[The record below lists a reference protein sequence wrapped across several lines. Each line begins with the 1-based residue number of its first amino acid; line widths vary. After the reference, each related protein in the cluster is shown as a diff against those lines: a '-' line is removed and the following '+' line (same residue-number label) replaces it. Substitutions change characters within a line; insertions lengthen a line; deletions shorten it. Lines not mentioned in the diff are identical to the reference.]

1 MCIQSKIQ
9 HWLCTNIQNWKFATI
24 HHNKILNIAVD
35 MLEMV
40 GQDVRKEPI
49 DTGISVAF
57 ADGRA
62 HNV

>member
-1 MCIQSKIQ
+1 
-9 HWLCTNIQNWKFATI
+9 
-24 HHNKILNIAVD
+24 

-40 GQDVRKEPI
+40 DQDVRKEPI

-57 ADGRA
+57 ADGRG

>member
-1 MCIQSKIQ
+1 
-9 HWLCTNIQNWKFATI
+9 
-24 HHNKILNIAVD
+24 

-40 GQDVRKEPI
+40 DQDVRKEPI

-57 ADGRA
+57 ADGTG